1 MFYRQF
7 ITERKREKREREGE
21 RERFFNI
28 DKQCG
33 FLWGQLIP
41 LRISNP
47 SQHLSVKYEI
57 ITIWLWLQ
65 GGSACDR

>member
-1 MFYRQF
+1 MDPNTSLQ
-7 ITERKREKREREGE
+7 REREKKE
-21 RERFFNI
+21 RERERENDFFNI

-47 SQHLSVKYEI
+47 TQHLSVKYEI